1 MSVQLILYPQRQLT
15 TNEYV
20 VNGISFNNLNLT
32 TVYGTTAAL
41 PDQDAIDNSPPTI
54 VNTWFRYRTT
64 GGSWA
69 TIPNPSEGAP
79 PVGTVGELILHK
91 SPSISPTGRSGIYQ
105 KLSSLIVGQSYTV
118 TVNIAATIIGGT
130 LRIKTYTGNILQ
142 STYSTTA
149 LTGTITTNFTANSTG
164 DTILIEY
171 EGIISNLRIDDISIL
186 GASLLP
192 EQTYEGQVIC
202 DLYEDEDIPL
212 SLSVDNF
219 KNVAEKVQ
227 SYSKGFK
234 LPATKRNNQIF
245 TNLFEVTM
253 VQDVYSFNPYV
264 KTPCVLKQN
273 GFIIFEGYLR
283 LIDIQDKEAEISYN
297 VNLYSEVIA
306 LADVL
311 QNRTFQDIDFS
322 ELNHL
327 YNKGTIKNS
336 WQEPDS
342 GIGLNLSNP
351 LPTSSFAYSTIN
363 QPAYGASQTNVLKYP
378 FVDWAHDML
387 VGNGATG
394 NNSNYGWPELTT
406 LEQAFRPFM
415 QLKYLINRIFE
426 NTEFTWTSTFF
437 NSADFEKL
445 FMDFNWGGDGVP
457 TLDNTFRA
465 KWKKV
470 GTVASNDGTGSY
482 KALQV
487 IPTSLQPLLT
497 DSEVPPNYN
506 TTTYVITATTDNEI
520 YSISYNFRLERTT
533 GTDTVDCRWVKNKGL
548 VTEEVINEITGI
560 NFSSITSVAGY
571 SGSLQV
577 ELNNT
582 DTLSAE
588 FNGSTDIRQSEGNFP
603 SYVTFNQ
610 SSDTVTTAAL
620 LALRGE
626 ISQWDF
632 LKGILTMFN
641 LVSMPDKENPNNINF
656 EPYNDVFITDPNIV
670 TYDWTDK
677 VDVTEIKLTPLTELN
692 RKTIFKFVEEDD
704 DYIFNVYKQ
713 SVGGH
718 LYGSKVF
725 DASGLTLL
733 TGTDE
738 IVAEP
743 FAATVSKPLMSQFP
757 DFIVPTLYSMN
768 EDGSTEGF
776 DNEPRILYNNGVK
789 DTGITYYIPDQNG
802 SASENQPNF
811 LQFSHLSTIPTDVGT
826 LDFHFGEC
834 QLIEPIGEAV
844 PDNLFN
850 LYWLPYYNE
859 LYNSN
864 TRTMSLKVNL
874 DPSDI
879 SVFKFN
885 DKVFIKNREYR
896 VNNIQYKPNDLAT
909 VEFILIP

>member
-1 MSVQLILYPQRQLT
+1 MSVQLILYPQRQQT
-15 TNEYV
+15 TNEYI
-20 VNGISFNNLNLT
+20 VNGISFTNLNLT
-32 TVYGTTAAL
+32 TIYGTTALL
-41 PDQDAIDNSPPTI
+41 PDQDAIDNSPPSI
-54 VNTWFRYRTT
+54 VNTWYRYRTT
-64 GGSWA
+64 GSPWA
-69 TIPNPSEGAP
+69 VIANPQQGIPPIGVA
-79 PVGTVGELILHK
+79 GEMLLFK
-91 SPSISPTGRSGIYQ
+91 SPPATLPTTGRSGIYQ
-105 KLSSLIVGQSYTV
+105 KLDSLVVGQSYNVSINLAST
-118 TVNIAATIIGGT
+118 TIGGT
-130 LRIKTYTGNILQ
+130 LRIKTYTGSILQ
-142 STYSTTA
+142 STYSTIA
-149 LTGTITTNFTANSTG
+149 LTGEITTTFTANSTQ
-164 DTILIEY
+164 DTFLIEY
-171 EGIISNLRIDDISIL
+171 EGIVSDLKIDDISVE
-186 GASLLP
+186 GATLLP
-192 EQTYEGQVIC
+192 RETYEGQVIC

-253 VQDVYSFNPYV
+253 VQDVFSFNPYI

-322 ELNHL
+322 ELNHT
-327 YNKGTIKNS
+327 YNKGSIKNS
-336 WQEPDS
+336 WDDDT
-342 GIGLNLSNP
+342 GLPLINTLSS
-351 LPTSSFAYSTIN
+351 SSFAALDSGTIGFN
-363 QPAYGASQTNVLKYP
+363 NTNVLKYP
-378 FVDWAHDML
+378 FVDWGHDML

-394 NNSNYGWPELTT
+394 NNSNYGFPELTT
-406 LEQAFRPFM
+406 LEQAFRPFI
-415 QLKYLINRIFE
+415 QLKYLINRIFA

-437 NSADFEKL
+437 DSADFEKL

-457 TLDNTFRA
+457 TPENTFRA
-465 KWKKV
+465 RWALV
-470 GTVASNDGTGSY
+470 GAISPNTGTGTY
-482 KALQV
+482 KALALL
-487 IPTSLQPLLT
+487 PTSTEPLLT
-497 DSEVPPNYN
+497 NSTLPPNFD
-506 TTTYVITATTDNEI
+506 TSTYVLTATTDNEI
-520 YSISYNFRLERTT
+520 YFINYNFRLTRST
-533 GTDTVDCRWVKNKGL
+533 GSTTVDCRWIKNKGL
-548 VTEEVINEITGI
+548 ATEEVINEITGI
-560 NFSSITSVAGY
+560 DFSSITNTSFY
-571 SGSLQV
+571 SGAIHV
-577 ELNNT
+577 ELNNGE
-582 DTLSAE
+582 TLSAE
-588 FNGSTDIRQSEGNFP
+588 FNGSTDINQAASI
-603 SYVTFNQ
+603 VIFNQ
-610 SSDTVTTAAL
+610 STTTVTTAPL

-626 ISQWDF
+626 LNQWDF

-641 LVSMPDKENPNNINF
+641 LVSMPDKDNPNNINF
-656 EPYNDVFITDPNIV
+656 ETYNDVFITDPNIV
-670 TYDWTDK
+670 THDWTSK
-677 VDVTEIKLTPLTELN
+677 VDISEMKLTPLTELN

-704 DYIFNVYKQ
+704 DYVFNVYKE
-713 SVGGH
+713 SVGSH

-725 DASGLTLL
+725 DASGLNLL

-738 IVAEP
+738 IIAEP
-743 FAATVSKPLMSQFP
+743 FAATISKPLMPQFP
-757 DFIVPTLYSMN
+757 QFIVPTLYSMN
-768 EDGSTEGF
+768 DDGSTEGF
-776 DNEPRILYNNGVK
+776 DNAPRILYNNGVK
-789 DTGITYYIPDQNG
+789 DTGIEYYIPDQNG
-802 SASENQPNF
+802 SSSENQPEF

-826 LDFHFGEC
+826 LDFNFGEC

-874 DPSDI
+874 DPSDVT
-879 SVFKFN
+879 VFKFN

>member
-1 MSVQLILYPQRQLT
+1 MSVQLILYPQRQIT

-20 VNGISFNNLNLT
+20 VNGITFNNFNNT
-32 TVYGTTAAL
+32 TVYSTTAAL
-41 PDQDAIDNSPPTI
+41 PDQDAIINSPPTI
-54 VNTWFRYRTT
+54 VNTWFRYRTS
-64 GGSWA
+64 GSPWA
-69 TIPNPSEGAP
+69 VIANPAEGAP
-79 PVGTVGELILHK
+79 PVGALGEVVLFK
-91 SPSISPTGRSGIYQ
+91 SPSISPTGRSGFYQ
-105 KLSSLIVGQSYTV
+105 KLSSLIIGQSYTV
-118 TVNIAATIIGGT
+118 NINISATVAGGT

-142 STYSTTA
+142 STYSTSA
-149 LTGTITTNFTANSTG
+149 LALGQITTNFTANSTG

-253 VQDVYSFNPYV
+253 VQDVYSFNPYI

-322 ELNHL
+322 ELNHI
-327 YNKGTIKNS
+327 YIKGSIKES
-336 WQEPDS
+336 WDDDT
-342 GIGLNLSNP
+342 GLP
-351 LPTSSFAYSTIN
+351 LINTLPSSSFAALDSGTIGFN
-363 QPAYGASQTNVLKYP
+363 NTNVLKYP

-394 NNSNYGWPELTT
+394 NNSNYGFPELTT
-406 LEQAFRPFM
+406 LEQAFRPFI
-415 QLKYLINRIFE
+415 QLKYLINRIFA

-437 NSADFEKL
+437 DSADFEKL

-457 TLDNTFRA
+457 TPDNTFRA

-470 GTVASNDGTGSY
+470 GSISSNDGTGSY

-487 IPTSLQPLLT
+487 IPTSEEPLLT
-497 DSEVPPNYN
+497 DSEVPTNFD
-506 TTTYVITATTDNEI
+506 TTTYVLTATTDNEI
-520 YSISYNFRLERTT
+520 YSINYNFRLERTT
-533 GTDTVDCRWVKNKGL
+533 GTDTVDCRWIKNKG
-548 VTEEVINEITGI
+548 VAGEQVINEITGI
-560 NFSSITSVAGY
+560 DFSSISSVASY
-571 SGSLQV
+571 SGSLAV

-610 SSDTVTTAAL
+610 SSNTVTTAAL

-626 ISQWDF
+626 LSQWDF
-632 LKGILTMFN
+632 LKGIMTMFN
-641 LVSMPDKENPNNINF
+641 LVSMPDKDNPNNINF
-656 EPYNDVFITDPNIV
+656 EPYSDVFITDSNIV
-670 TYDWTDK
+670 THDWTDK
-677 VDVTEIKLTPLTELN
+677 VDITEIKLTPLTELN

-704 DYIFNVYKQ
+704 DYVFNVYKQ

-743 FAATVSKPLMSQFP
+743 FAATISKPLMPQFP

-776 DNEPRILYNNGVK
+776 DNAPRILYNNGVK
-789 DTGITYYIPDQNG
+789 DTGIEYYIPDQNCT
-802 SASENQPNF
+802 SCSENQPNF

-885 DKVFIKNREYR
+885 DRIFIKNREYR

>member
-15 TNEYV
+15 TNEYI
-20 VNGISFNNLNLT
+20 VNGITFNNLNLT

-41 PDQDAIDNSPPTI
+41 PDQDAIDNSAPTI

-69 TIPNPSEGAP
+69 TIPNPSE
-79 PVGTVGELILHK
+79 TVGELILHK

-118 TVNIAATIIGGT
+118 TVNIAATVIGGT

-149 LTGTITTNFTANSTG
+149 LTGQITTNFTANSTQ
-164 DTILIEY
+164 DIFLIEY
-171 EGIISNLRIDDISIL
+171 EGIISNLRIEDISIL

-192 EQTYEGQVIC
+192 SETYEGQVIC
-202 DLYEDEDIPL
+202 DLYEDEDLPL

-311 QNRTFQDIDFS
+311 QNRSFLDIDFS

-327 YNKGTIKNS
+327 YNKLQIKATWTGAPTYINPSTSGFRGT
-336 WQEPDS
+336 E
-342 GIGLNLSNP
+342 
-351 LPTSSFAYSTIN
+351 T
-363 QPAYGASQTNVLKYP
+363 LKYP
-378 FVDWAHDML
+378 FVDWGHDML

-394 NNSNYGWPELTT
+394 NNSNYGFPELTT
-406 LEQAFRPFM
+406 LEQAFRPFL
-415 QLKYLINRIFE
+415 QLKYLINRIFA
-426 NTEFTWTSTFF
+426 NTEFTYTSTFF
-437 NSADFEKL
+437 DSADFEKL
-445 FMDFNWGGDGVP
+445 FMDFNWGGDGLP
-457 TLDNTFRA
+457 TPGNTFRA

-470 GTVASNDGTGSY
+470 GSIASNIGTGSY

-487 IPTSLQPLLT
+487 IPTSVEPLLT
-497 DSEVPPNYN
+497 DSEVPTNFN
-506 TTTYVITATTDNEI
+506 TSTYVITATTDNEI
-520 YSISYNFRLERTT
+520 YNISYSFRLERTT
-533 GTDTVDCRWVKNKGL
+533 GSTTVDCRWIKNKGL
-548 VTEEVINEITGI
+548 ATVQVINEITGI
-560 NFSSITSVAGY
+560 DFSSITDTALY

-577 ELNNT
+577 ELNT
-582 DTLSAE
+582 GDTLSAE
-588 FNGSTDIRQSEGNFP
+588 FNASTDIRQQETSF
-603 SYVTFNQ
+603 SFVTFNQ
-610 SSDTVTTAAL
+610 SSDTVTTASL

-626 ISQWDF
+626 LGQWDF

-641 LVSMPDKENPNNINF
+641 LVSMPDKDNPRNINF

-743 FAATVSKPLMSQFP
+743 FAATISKPL
-757 DFIVPTLYSMN
+757 IV
-768 EDGSTEGF
+768 
-776 DNEPRILYNNGVK
+776 
-789 DTGITYYIPDQNG
+789 
-802 SASENQPNF
+802 
-811 LQFSHLSTIPTDVGT
+811 
-826 LDFHFGEC
+826 
-834 QLIEPIGEAV
+834 
-844 PDNLFN
+844 
-850 LYWLPYYNE
+850 
-859 LYNSN
+859 
-864 TRTMSLKVNL
+864 
-874 DPSDI
+874 
-879 SVFKFN
+879 
-885 DKVFIKNREYR
+885 
-896 VNNIQYKPNDLAT
+896 T
-909 VEFILIP
+909 VS

>member
-457 TLDNTFRA
+457 TPDNTFRG

-470 GTVASNDGTGSY
+470 GSIASNIGTGSY

-487 IPTSLQPLLT
+487 IPTSVEPLLT
-497 DSEVPPNYN
+497 DSEVPPNFN
-506 TTTYVITATTDNEI
+506 TSTYVITATTDNEI
-520 YSISYNFRLERTT
+520 YNINYSFRLKRTT
-533 GTDTVDCRWVKNKGL
+533 GTDLCSCRWVKNKG
-548 VTEEVINEITGI
+548 VAGEQVINEITGI
-560 NFSSITSVAGY
+560 NFSSITNNAFY

-577 ELNNT
+577 ELNT
-582 DTLSAE
+582 GDTLSAE
-588 FNGSTDIRQSEGNFP
+588 FNGSTDIRQAEGNFP
-603 SYVTFNQ
+603 SYVVFNQ

-626 ISQWDF
+626 LSQWDF

-789 DTGITYYIPDQNG
+789 DTGIEYYIPEQNG
-802 SASENQPNF
+802 SGSENQPNY

>member
-15 TNEYV
+15 TNEYI
-20 VNGISFNNLNLT
+20 VNGITFNNLNLT

-41 PDQDAIDNSPPTI
+41 PDQDAIDNSAPTI

-69 TIPNPSEGAP
+69 TIPNPSE
-79 PVGTVGELILHK
+79 TVGELILHK

-118 TVNIAATIIGGT
+118 TVNIAATVIGGT

-142 STYSTTA
+142 STYSTSA
-149 LTGTITTNFTANSTG
+149 LTGQITTNFTANSTG

-311 QNRTFQDIDFS
+311 QNRSFLDIDFS

-327 YNKGTIKNS
+327 YNKGSIKES
-336 WQEPDS
+336 WDD
-342 GIGLNLSNP
+342 GIGLPLSNT
-351 LPTSSFAYSTIN
+351 LPASSFAALDAATIGFN
-363 QPAYGASQTNVLKYP
+363 NTNVLKYP
-378 FVDWAHDML
+378 FVDWGHDML

-394 NNSNYGWPELTT
+394 NNSNYGFPELTT

-415 QLKYLINRIFE
+415 QLKYLINRIFA
-426 NTEFTWTSTFF
+426 NTEFTYTSAFF
-437 NSADFEKL
+437 DSADFEKL
-445 FMDFNWGGDGVP
+445 FMDFNWGGDGLP
-457 TLDNTFRA
+457 TPGNTFRA

-470 GTVASNDGTGSY
+470 GSIASNIGTGSY

-487 IPTSLQPLLT
+487 IPTSEEPLLT
-497 DSEVPPNYN
+497 DSEVPSSYQGDPALANPFI
-506 TTTYVITATTDNEI
+506 ITATTDNEI
-520 YSISYNFRLERTT
+520 YNISYSFRLERTT
-533 GTDTVDCRWVKNKGL
+533 GSTTVDCRWVKNKGL
-548 VTEEVINEITGI
+548 ATEEVINEITGI
-560 NFSSITSVAGY
+560 DFSSITSVAGY

-577 ELNNT
+577 ELNT
-582 DTLSAE
+582 GDTLSAE

-626 ISQWDF
+626 LSQWDF

-641 LVSMPDKENPNNINF
+641 LVSMPDKDNPNNINF
-656 EPYNDVFITDPNIV
+656 EPYSDVFITDPNIV

-704 DYIFNVYKQ
+704 DYVFNVYKQ

-743 FAATVSKPLMSQFP
+743 FAATISKPLMTQFP

-776 DNEPRILYNNGVK
+776 DNAPRILYNNGVK
-789 DTGITYYIPDQNG
+789 DTGIEYYIPSQNG
-802 SASENQPNF
+802 SGSENQEDF

-885 DKVFIKNREYR
+885 DQIFIKNRTYR

>member
-1 MSVQLILYPQRQLT
+1 MSVQLILYPQREIT
-15 TNEYV
+15 TNEYI
-20 VNGISFNNLNLT
+20 VNGISFNNLDNT
-32 TVYGTTAAL
+32 TVYSTSAAV

-69 TIPNPSEGAP
+69 TIPNPSEGAA
-79 PVGTVGELILHK
+79 PVGAVGELILHQ

-105 KLSSLIVGQSYTV
+105 KLSSLIIGQSYTV
-118 TVNIAATIIGGT
+118 TVNIAATVIGGT
-130 LRIKTYTGNILQ
+130 LRIKTYTGSLLQ
-142 STYSTTA
+142 SAYSTTA
-149 LTGTITTNFTANSTG
+149 LTGQITTSFTANSTE
-164 DTILIEY
+164 DTFLIEY
-171 EGIISNLRIDDISIL
+171 EGIITYVRIEDISIL

-192 EQTYEGQVIC
+192 SETYEGQVIC
-202 DLYEDEDIPL
+202 DLYENEDIPL

-227 SYSKGFK
+227 SYSKSFK

-253 VQDVYSFNPYV
+253 VQDVFSFNPYI
-264 KTPCVLKQN
+264 KTPCVLKEN
-273 GFIIFEGYLR
+273 GFILFQGYLR

-311 QNRTFQDIDFS
+311 QNRTFEDIDFS

-378 FVDWAHDML
+378 FVDWSHQML
-387 VGNGATG
+387 IGNGATG
-394 NNSNYGWPELTT
+394 NSSNVGFPELTS

-415 QLKYLINRIFE
+415 QLKYLINRIFA

-437 NSADFEKL
+437 DSADFEKL

-457 TLDNTFRA
+457 TPDNTFRA
-465 KWKKV
+465 LWKKV
-470 GTVASNDGTGSY
+470 GSIASNIGTGSY

-487 IPTSLQPLLT
+487 IPTSVQPLLT

-520 YSISYNFRLERTT
+520 YNISYAFRLERTA

-548 VTEEVINEITGI
+548 ATVQVINEVTAIDFT
-560 NFSSITSVAGY
+560 SSANSTY
-571 SGSLQV
+571 SGSLQI
-577 ELNNT
+577 ELNT
-582 DTLSAE
+582 GDTLSAE
-588 FNGSTDIRQSEGNFP
+588 FNGSTDIRQRETFASVVN
-603 SYVTFNQ
+603 FNQ
-610 SSDTVTTAAL
+610 SSDTVTTASL

-626 ISQWDF
+626 LGQWDF

-641 LVSMPDKENPNNINF
+641 LVSMPDKDNPRNINF

-677 VDVTEIKLTPLTELN
+677 VDIAEMKLTPLTELN

-725 DASGLTLL
+725 DASGLNLL

-743 FAATVSKPLMSQFP
+743 FAATISKPLMSQFP
-757 DFIVPTLYSMN
+757 EFIVPTLYSMSD
-768 EDGSTEGF
+768 DGSTEGF
-776 DNEPRILYNNGVK
+776 DNAPRILYNNGIK
-789 DTGITYYIPDQNG
+789 DTGIEYYIPDQNG
-802 SASENQPNF
+802 SVSENQPNF
-811 LQFSHLSTIPTDVGT
+811 LQFSHLTDIPTISGSR
-826 LDFHFGEC
+826 DFHFGEC
-834 QLIEPIGEAV
+834 QLINPIGETV

-874 DPSDI
+874 NPSDI
-879 SVFKFN
+879 NLFKFN
-885 DKVFIKNREYR
+885 DKIFIKNRTYR

-909 VEFILIP
+909 VEFILI

>member
-20 VNGISFNNLNLT
+20 VNGISFTNFNLT
-32 TVYGTTAAL
+32 TIYNTTSVV
-41 PDQDAIDNSPPTI
+41 PDQDAINNSPPTI
-54 VNTWFRYRTT
+54 VNTWFRYNTT

-69 TIPNPSEGAP
+69 TIPNPAEGAP
-79 PVGTVGELILHK
+79 PVGALGEVVLFK
-91 SPSISPTGRSGIYQ
+91 SPSISPTGRSGFYQ

-118 TVNIAATIIGGT
+118 NVNVSATVIGGT

-142 STYSTTA
+142 STYSTSA
-149 LTGTITTNFTANSTG
+149 LTGQITTNFTANSTG

-253 VQDVYSFNPYV
+253 VQDVYSFNPYI

-327 YNKGTIKNS
+327 YNKGSIKES
-336 WQEPDS
+336 WDD
-342 GIGLNLSNP
+342 GIGLPLSDP
-351 LPTSSFAYSTIN
+351 LPTSSFAYDATIGVN
-363 QPAYGASQTNVLKYP
+363 NTNVLKYP
-378 FVDWAHDML
+378 FVDWGHDML

-394 NNSNYGWPELTT
+394 NNSNYGFPELTT

-415 QLKYLINRIFE
+415 QLKYLINRIFA

-457 TLDNTFRA
+457 TPDNTFRA

-470 GTVASNDGTGSY
+470 GTVSSNTGTGSY
-482 KALQV
+482 KTLQV
-487 IPTSLQPLLT
+487 IPTSLQPLLL
-497 DSEVPPNYN
+497 DSAVPPNFS
-506 TTTYVITATTDNEI
+506 TSTYVITATTDNEI
-520 YSISYNFRLERTT
+520 YNINYSFRLERTT
-533 GTDTVDCRWVKNKGL
+533 GTDTVDCRWIKNKG
-548 VTEEVINEITGI
+548 VAGEQVINEITGI
-560 NFSSITSVAGY
+560 DFSSITSVAGY

-610 SSDTVTTAAL
+610 SSNTVTTASL

-641 LVSMPDKENPNNINF
+641 LVSMPDKDNPNNINF

-704 DYIFNVYKQ
+704 DYVFNVYKQ

-725 DASGLTLL
+725 DASGLNLL
-733 TGTDE
+733 SGTDE

-743 FAATVSKPLMSQFP
+743 FAATISKPLMPQFP

-768 EDGSTEGF
+768 DDGSTEGF

-789 DTGITYYIPDQNG
+789 DTGIEYYIPEQNG
-802 SASENQPNF
+802 SGSENQPNF